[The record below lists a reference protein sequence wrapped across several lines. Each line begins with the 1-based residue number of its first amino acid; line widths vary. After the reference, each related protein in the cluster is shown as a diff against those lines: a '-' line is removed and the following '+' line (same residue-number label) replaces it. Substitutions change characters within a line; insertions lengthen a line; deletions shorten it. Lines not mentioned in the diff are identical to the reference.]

1 MENAMNAEKKKR
13 PAVLL
18 YLNEDLHEALERA
31 CKVTRLSKTAELTL
45 SLENDLK
52 IKGFWP
58 PKVRKIKTT
67 VTV

>member
-1 MENAMNAEKKKR
+1 MEAVRNKKK
-13 PAVLL
+13 AVCLFMGDDL
-18 YLNEDLHEALERA
+18 YHALEMA
-31 CKVTRLSKTAELTL
+31 CKVTRLSKTALLTL

-67 VTV
+67 VQV